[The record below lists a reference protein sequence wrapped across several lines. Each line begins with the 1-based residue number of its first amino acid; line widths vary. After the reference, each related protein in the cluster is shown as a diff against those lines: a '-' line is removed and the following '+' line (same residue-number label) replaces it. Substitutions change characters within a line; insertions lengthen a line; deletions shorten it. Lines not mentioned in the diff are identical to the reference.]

1 MEFPSEIAWL
11 IPIVIPFILGL
22 LVGIVIKRTLKL
34 IFAVAAL
41 VVVLVATGTLSL
53 TFRDIYDKAMEVL
66 PELIGEGGTLKN
78 ILPYSSAG
86 FLLGLA
92 LALWR
97 G

>member
-34 IFAVAAL
+34 IFVVAAL

-53 TFRDIYDKAMEVL
+53 AFQDVYDKAMEVL
-66 PELIGEGGTLKN
+66 PELIGKGETLKN

>member
-22 LVGIVIKRTLKL
+22 LVGVVIKRTLKL

-41 VVVLVATGTLSL
+41 VIVLVATGTVSL
-53 TFRDIYDKAMEVL
+53 TFQDIYDKATKFLPRIAEEGEV
-66 PELIGEGGTLKN
+66 LKN
-78 ILPYSSAG
+78 ILPYSSAA
-86 FLLGLA
+86 FLVGLA